1 MSACLAF
8 LLAVGVGQTTRAQD
22 RPTFTQYEA
31 YSALMAG
38 RAQYE
43 QGDYLV
49 ALRNFDKVVQLDKD
63 YPEVSSPEVYL
74 DRGNT
79 LFALGR
85 YEDAITDFSTGIA
98 QSTRR
103 VLSNQLND
111 VPMEEEGGA
120 YQSVRIVD
128 LDRNPDLEREYALLY
143 HNRGVAQYYLGRYS
157 DAVEDFELALSVSP
171 DLNQAQDNLEN
182 ARLATGRN
190 LYYEPEARTSTS
202 GRDTQKVREKEKEG
216 LLSFLK
222 RNKDDRGNEPTIS
235 TDRGGGRTTT
245 TTNARDSRNARKYYP
260 APKVTG
266 QSYDYITIES
276 IEVTDRSTL
285 INVRVSNYTKEAFP
299 VRLHNPGHQSA
310 FFITDR
316 TRSRTYRLK
325 SILGLPP
332 YPQSKQ
338 LRAGSEISFTL
349 EFERLLDGVDYIH
362 LIEGN
367 TQTGKEWNFYDVRLN

>member
-1 MSACLAF
+1 MYACLAF
-8 LLAVGVGQTTRAQD
+8 LLAVGVGQPTQAQD

-43 QGDYLV
+43 QGEYMV
-49 ALRNFDKVVQLDKD
+49 ALRNFDKVVQLNKD
-63 YPEVSSPEVYL
+63 YSEVNFPEVYL

-85 YEDAITDFSTGIA
+85 YEDAITDFSAGIA

-103 VLSNQLND
+103 VLSNQLNAVEAED
-111 VPMEEEGGA
+111 NSGA

-128 LDRNPDLEREYALLY
+128 LDRNPNLEREYALLY

-171 DLNQAQDNLEN
+171 DLHQAQDNLGN

-190 LYYEPEARTSTS
+190 LYYEPEAR
-202 GRDTQKVREKEKEG
+202 RDTPDNNVEKVREKEKEG
-216 LLSFLK
+216 LLAFLRK
-222 RNKDDRGNEPTIS
+222 NKNASSDNEPVIS
-235 TDRGGGRTTT
+235 NDRGGGRTTS
-245 TTNARDSRNARKYYP
+245 NARDSRNARKYYP

-285 INVRVSNYTKEAFP
+285 INLRVSNYTKEAFP

-332 YPQSKQ
+332 HPQSKQ
-338 LRAGSEISFTL
+338 LRAGTEISFTL

>member
-1 MSACLAF
+1 MYACLAF
-8 LLAVGVGQTTRAQD
+8 LLAVGVGQTTQAQD

-38 RAQYE
+38 RSQYE
-43 QGDYLV
+43 QGEYLV

-63 YPEVSSPEVYL
+63 YPEVNSPEVYL

-111 VPMEEEGGA
+111 VAVEDDGEG

-128 LDRNPDLEREYALLY
+128 LDRNPNLEREYALLY

-171 DLNQAQDNLEN
+171 DLHQAQDNLEN

-190 LYYEPEARTSTS
+190 LYYEPEARRGTANTN
-202 GRDTQKVREKEKEG
+202 TENVREKEKEG

-222 RNKDDRGNEPTIS
+222 RNKNASEKEPTIS
-235 TDRGGGRTTT
+235 ADRGGGSTRN
-245 TTNARDSRNARKYYP
+245 NARDSRNARKYYP